1 MDRIERLRDAIKRL
15 HGCES
20 RHVRSTPVL
29 ETFQGRIVWD
39 GEVEVFALIGH
50 ADAQSCYAWFYEKDD
65 EGERY
70 FAVFGKPLIISARA
84 AGRAMIYYMLYKLYH
99 TSVSS

>member
-1 MDRIERLRDAIKRL
+1 
-15 HGCES
+15 
-20 RHVRSTPVL
+20 VL

-50 ADAQSCYAWFYEKDD
+50 ADAQTCYAWIYEKDD

-70 FAVFGKPLIISARA
+70 FAVLGKPPISSARA
-84 AGRAMIYYMLYKLYH
+84 AVRAMILSEFKRP
-99 TSVSS
+99 